1 MNPLK
6 TDATLYKQTVLAARL
21 LFVFG
26 GSAAVLWFPVTVE
39 LVLLMLVSFFVRT
52 FGWEAGHHR
61 YFAHR
66 SFKTG
71 RVFQFVLGALGA
83 MSGQRGPLWWAAVH
97 REHHSH
103 SDTDHDPHS
112 PLKRGRFFAYLGWLF
127 ERPDGHTNY
136 DNVRDWAQHPELVWL
151 NEHHYIFPYCLL
163 LACFAVGQW
172 TPLFGWNAGVETVIW
187 GFCLSTLL
195 SLQGTHLVNA
205 LAHAKQSSWFT
216 YRSYET
222 DDRSQ
227 NHWLLCVLTLGA
239 SWHNNHHR
247 YPAAAR
253 AGFRW
258 WELDLTYL
266 ILRGLAGLGIVWDL
280 RTVPGHILEE
290 PEALLKPRA

>member
-1 MNPLK
+1 MD
-6 TDATLYKQTVLAARL
+6 TAVYKQIVLGARL

-26 GSAAVLWFPVTVE
+26 GSAAALWFPVTLE
-39 LVLLMLVSFFVRT
+39 LVLLMLVSFVVRT

-83 MSGQRGPLWWAAVH
+83 MSGQRGPLWWASVH

-103 SDTDHDPHS
+103 SDTDKDPHS

-151 NEHHYIFPYCLL
+151 NEHHYIFPYFLL

-172 TPLFGWNAGVETVIW
+172 TPLFGWNAGIEAVIW

-227 NHWLLCVLTLGA
+227 NHWLLCLLTLGA

-266 ILRGLAGLGIVWDL
+266 ILTGLAALGIVWDL
-280 RTVPGHILEE
+280 RAVPGHILNE
-290 PEALLKPRA
+290 PGALLKPRA